1 MRQIDNNF
9 EDFFREQFE
18 DYESAPNTDSWQQ
31 IQARL
36 HAKRRRIAL
45 WWWIPTGIAALLVG
59 FLCLKSFSD
68 KNRTPQNNVAKIENT
83 TQKDSAILPKINTS
97 ETLKE
102 LQNTPSENNLAIEN
116 KIQNEAK
123 TNILPNI
130 SPKKATFHYEET
142 HISNERTVFHE
153 VPNIENSTPNT
164 PLQNTQIEEIAK
176 PKSKEKISFAFLPIL
191 LNEVFSGEEI
201 SIKMPPSTTV
211 ETKNNIIKKRF
222 SPSIIASLNAAPTY
236 NFRNISP
243 NKTDNNYVNNI
254 ANPATLSTERI
265 GLQVGTDIDFKL
277 TKHLGFATL
286 FNYQYT
292 PFQVAYDL
300 RKNETPTI
308 EGLVTNKGNSLNI
321 NSVSYQ
327 TSQEI
332 LTQNLHSVNAAFAL
346 NFYSNE
352 KNKWSAGMGTG
363 KWFGKDRLSGTP
375 FYTTFVYT
383 HTFKK
388 GLKIAPFFR
397 YDFKNY
403 TLNNKILE
411 IQPYQFGLKF
421 QL

>member
-1 MRQIDNNF
+1 MKQIDNNF
-9 EDFFREQFE
+9 EGFFREQFE
-18 DYESAPNTDSWQQ
+18 DFESAPNTDSWQQ

-36 HAKRRRIAL
+36 QPKRRRIAL
-45 WWWIPTGIAALLVG
+45 WWWIPTGIAALLAG

-68 KNRTPQNNVAKIENT
+68 KNETPQNNVAKIGDT
-83 TQKDSAILPKINTS
+83 TQKDSAILPQINKS
-97 ETLKE
+97 ENAKDI
-102 LQNTPSENNLAIEN
+102 QNTLFKNKPVAEN
-116 KIQNEAK
+116 KTLNEVK
-123 TNILPNI
+123 TKILHSI
-130 SPKKATFHYEET
+130 SPKKATIHYEET
-142 HISNERTVFHE
+142 HISNEQTVFHE

-176 PKSKEKISFAFLPIL
+176 PKNKEKISFAFLPTL

-201 SIKMPPSTTV
+201 SIKMPPYTTI
-211 ETKNNIIKKRF
+211 ETKNNIIKKKF
-222 SPSIIASLNAAPTY
+222 SPSTIASLNAAPTY

-254 ANPATLSTERI
+254 ANSATVSTERI

-308 EGLVTNKGNSLNI
+308 QGLVTNKGNSLNI

-352 KNKWSAGMGTG
+352 KNKWSAGIGTG
-363 KWFGKDRLSGTP
+363 KWLGKDKLSGTP
-375 FYTTFVYT
+375 FYTIFTYT
-383 HTFKK
+383 HSFKN
-388 GLKIAPFFR
+388 GFKIAPFFR
-397 YDFKNY
+397 YDLKNY
-403 TLNNKILE
+403 TLSNKILE